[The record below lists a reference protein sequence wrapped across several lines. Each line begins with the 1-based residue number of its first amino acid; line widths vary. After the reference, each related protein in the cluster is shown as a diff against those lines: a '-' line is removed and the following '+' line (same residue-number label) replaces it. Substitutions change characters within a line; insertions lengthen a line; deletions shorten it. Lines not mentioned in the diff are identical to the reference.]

1 MKFAVVHFAVAVAAL
16 FGSWA
21 NAWPQAVSTPTPG
34 KSPDASRPSPPV
46 ARQIVV
52 QRRYLNLPVKN
63 NAPVVRMSVSVDGRK
78 VRVFDIQL
86 ADGTPDFWA
95 FIDASAWKGKTAAI
109 AVEKPAVNPKLLSAI
124 DQTDEIKGNDT
135 LYREKL
141 RPQFHFSPKRG
152 WTNDPNG
159 MVYHDGQWHLF
170 FQHNPYG
177 WSWGNMHWGHAVS
190 KDLVHWQELPIAL
203 YPWTMAKDHCFSG
216 SAMIDSGNTSGFQ
229 TGNRPAMVAAF
240 TDTGCG
246 EAIAYTTIRD

>member
-109 AVEKPAVNPKLLSAI
+109 AVEKPAVNPKLLRRDRPDRR
-124 DQTDEIKGNDT
+124 DQ
-135 LYREKL
+135 
-141 RPQFHFSPKRG
+141 
-152 WTNDPNG
+152 
-159 MVYHDGQWHLF
+159 GQRHALSGEA
-170 FQHNPYG
+170 PP
-177 WSWGNMHWGHAVS
+177 AVS
-190 KDLVHWQELPIAL
+190 LQPQTWLDQRSQRHGLP
-203 YPWTMAKDHCFSG
+203 
-216 SAMIDSGNTSGFQ
+216 
-229 TGNRPAMVAAF
+229 
-240 TDTGCG
+240 
-246 EAIAYTTIRD
+246 